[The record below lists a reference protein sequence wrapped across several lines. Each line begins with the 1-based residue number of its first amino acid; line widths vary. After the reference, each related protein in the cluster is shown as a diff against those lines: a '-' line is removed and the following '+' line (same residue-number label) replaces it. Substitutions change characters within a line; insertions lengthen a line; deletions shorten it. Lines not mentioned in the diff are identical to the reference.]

1 MTKRIKFPTF
11 SSGEKLKLIFGPKS
25 RPIEIEDTGAVRDAL
40 MNGRFV
46 LAWDKENAADD
57 YPIVG
62 ALKAVTQSR
71 CGEVSYTVL
80 CEGGYESTY
89 KHALL
94 IDSEELPLVVTAKR
108 MVCDFATIGRF
119 VGCFTDFDGNTFC
132 TIENGNG
139 RGYGLYYFAPECI
152 AYHSDVNFGIFD
164 SVEGDNGN
172 N

>member
-11 SSGEKLKLIFGPKS
+11 SSAEKLKLIFGPKS
-25 RPIEIEDTGAVRDAL
+25 RPIEIDDTSAVKDAL

-46 LAWDKENAADD
+46 LAWDKDNAADD
-57 YPIVG
+57 YPTIG

-89 KHALL
+89 NHALL

-108 MVCDFATIGRF
+108 MVCGFATIGRF
-119 VGCFTDFDGNTFC
+119 IGCFTDFDGNTLC
-132 TIENGNG
+132 TIENNNG

-152 AYHSDVNFGIFD
+152 AYHSDVKFGIAEED
-164 SVEGDNGN
+164 TDGN
-172 N
+172 S

>member
-11 SSGEKLKLIFGPKS
+11 SSAEKLKLIFGPKS
-25 RPIEIEDTGAVRDAL
+25 RPIEIEDTGMVRDIL

-57 YPIVG
+57 YPIIG

-108 MVCDFATIGRF
+108 MFCDFATIGRF
-119 VGCFTDFDGNTFC
+119 IGCFTNFDGNTLC
-132 TIENGNG
+132 TIENANG
-139 RGYGLYYFAPECI
+139 PGYGYCYFAPKCI
-152 AYHSDVNFGIFD
+152 AYHSDVNFGI
-164 SVEGDNGN
+164 EEEDNGN
-172 N
+172 S

>member
-11 SSGEKLKLIFGPKS
+11 SSAEKLKLIFGPKS
-25 RPIEIEDTGAVRDAL
+25 RPIEIEDTSAVRDIL

-57 YPIVG
+57 YPIIG
-62 ALKAVTQSR
+62 ALKGVTQSR
-71 CGEVSYTVL
+71 CGEVTYTVL

-89 KHALL
+89 NHALL

-108 MVCDFATIGRF
+108 MICDFATIGRF
-119 VGCFTDFDGNTFC
+119 IGFFTDFNGDTFC
-132 TIENGNG
+132 TIENDSG
-139 RGYGLYYFAPECI
+139 RGYGIYYFAPECI
-152 AYHSDVNFGIFD
+152 AYHSDVNFSI
-164 SVEGDNGN
+164 VEEDNGN

>member
-46 LAWDKENAADD
+46 LAWDKDNAADD

-94 IDSEELPLVVTAKR
+94 IDSEELPLVVTARR
-108 MVCDFATIGRF
+108 MGCNFATIGRF
-119 VGCFTDFDGNTFC
+119 VGCFNDFDGNTLC
-132 TIENGNG
+132 TIENDNV
-139 RGYGLYYFAPECI
+139 RGCLPYAFLPECI
-152 AYHSDVNFGIFD
+152 AYHSDVNFGI
-164 SVEGDNGN
+164 VEGEDGN

>member
-1 MTKRIKFPTF
+1 MATKKIKFPTF
-11 SSGEKLKLIFGPKS
+11 SNAEKLKLIFGPKS
-25 RPIEIEDTGAVRDAL
+25 RPIEIDDTSAVKDAL

-46 LAWDKENAADD
+46 LVWDKENAADD
-57 YPIVG
+57 YPIIG

-108 MVCDFATIGRF
+108 RLFEFATIGRF
-119 VGCFTDFDGNTFC
+119 IGCFTNFDDSTLC
-132 TIENGNG
+132 TIEDANGCE
-139 RGYGLYYFAPECI
+139 YGLRYFAPECI
-152 AYHSDVNFGIFD
+152 AYHSDVNFGI
-164 SVEGDNGN
+164 VEEDNGN